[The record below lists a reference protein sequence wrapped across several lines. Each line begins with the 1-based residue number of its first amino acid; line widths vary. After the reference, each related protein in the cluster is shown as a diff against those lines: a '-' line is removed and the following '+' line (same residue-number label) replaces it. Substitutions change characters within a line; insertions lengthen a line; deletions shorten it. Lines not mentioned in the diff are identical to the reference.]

1 MLGWSGSQHNLP
13 ERDNMPRHRPGLDFK
28 LSDLKKPTVIVLIIS
43 NLLPI
48 YGVLFLG
55 WEVFPIMLLFW
66 TENVIIGVFNILKML
81 MVSPADPIMWLIKL
95 FQVPFFSFM
104 FAVFAVVHGIFIYTL
119 FGGAAIEETADFE
132 INSTI
137 LRQTIGSYNLWW
149 GFVSLLMSH
158 GASFVMNYIGKG
170 EYKEAELNNLIWQPY
185 KRVIVLHLTIFV
197 GGILL
202 LTLGSP
208 TGGLI
213 ILILLKI
220 AVDALAH
227 LKLHKGKIPAKVSKS
242 GFTAR

>member
-1 MLGWSGSQHNLP
+1 
-13 ERDNMPRHRPGLDFK
+13 MPRHRLGLDFK
-28 LSDLKKPTVIVLIIS
+28 QSDLKNPSFIILILS

-95 FQVPFFSFM
+95 FQVPWFVLM
-104 FAVFAVVHGIFIYTL
+104 FAIFSVVHGILIYTL
-119 FGGAAIEETADFE
+119 FGGVTIEETADLE

-149 GFVSLLMSH
+149 GFVSLFLGH
-158 GASFVMNYIGKG
+158 GASFVMNYIRKG
-170 EYKEAELNNLIWQPY
+170 EYKEAELKPLMWQPF
-185 KRVIVLHLTIFV
+185 KRVIVLHLTIIV

-202 LTLGSP
+202 LTQGSP

-213 ILILLKI
+213 ILIVLKI
-220 AVDALAH
+220 AVDALSH
-227 LKLHKGKIPAKVSKS
+227 LKMHARNREAVSKAA
-242 GFTAR
+242 FTAS